1 MRSLREILEESK
13 KAEDEKEKKL
23 VFIETD
29 PKEPFPNDTISAL
42 EKDIHKKAKDLTI
55 EWKSSIELVDAA
67 FEDLD
72 VPKPM
77 AHQTKRWE
85 QYKNLLSTAINRL
98 YDARGFKSGWVTT
111 I

>member
-1 MRSLREILEESK
+1 MRHLKEILSEA
-13 KAEDEKEKKL
+13 KADKEKDKKV

-29 PKEPFPNDTISAL
+29 PLEDFPNDTFSAL
-42 EKDIHKKAKDLTI
+42 KKDVHKKAKDLTVH
-55 EWKSSIELVDAA
+55 WDSSIALVDAV

-77 AHQTKRWE
+77 AHQSKRWE
-85 QYKNLLSTAINRL
+85 QYKQLLGLAITAL
-98 YDARGFKSGWVTT
+98 YDARGFKAGWAKT

>member
-1 MRSLREILEESK
+1 MRSLREILDESK
-13 KAEDEKEKKL
+13 KDEEKEKKL
-23 VFIETD
+23 VFVETD
-29 PKEPFPNDTISAL
+29 PKEPFPNDTVAAL

-55 EWKSSIELVDAA
+55 EWKSSVELVDAA

-77 AHQTKRWE
+77 AYQAARWE
-85 QYKNLLSTAINRL
+85 QYKSLLTTAIRRL
-98 YDARGFKSGWVTT
+98 YDARGFKAGWVKT